1 MKIFI
6 AGVSAEQQN
15 VRTLFSFVNLD
26 KEETDMVGYLAGKPG
41 FVARMELVDNFLE
54 SDCDAVLLVDMDMVL
69 PMDGLTK
76 LREHNLDMV
85 TGHYF
90 VRKTNPLMSV
100 CQIID
105 DNKWQVPLMDVPASG
120 LHEISSTGFGFV
132 LLKREV
138 IEAVA
143 KVPNITHPIAPGPC
157 PEQKNDAIFGQDIRF
172 FYYANKLGYKLWLDA
187 DVECKHATTVYTSK
201 KLYDI
206 LRPHQTEAWKK
217 EWKGLKWV
225 QNQIIKDASKNWKR
239 LAQG

>member
-1 MKIFI
+1 MKIYI
-6 AGVSAEQQN
+6 AGVSSEQQH
-15 VRTLFSFVNLD
+15 VRTIFSFVNFD
-26 KEETDMVGYLAGKPG
+26 KEETDTVAHLAGKPG
-41 FVARMELVDNFLE
+41 FVARIELVDSFLE
-54 SDCDAVLLVDMDMVL
+54 SDCDAIILVDMDMVL

-76 LREHNLDMV
+76 LRAHDLDMV

-100 CQIID
+100 CQIVKD
-105 DNKWQVPLMDVPASG
+105 GWQIPLVDVPDTG

-157 PEQKNDAIFGQDIRF
+157 SEQKQGAIFGQDIRF

-201 KLYDI
+201 KLYGI
-206 LRPHQTEAWKK
+206 LRPHQTDAWKK
-217 EWKGLKWV
+217 EWKGLKCL
-225 QNQIIKDASKNWKR
+225 QESIIKDASKNWKNY
-239 LAQG
+239 AQK

>member
-1 MKIFI
+1 MKVYI
-6 AGVSAEQQN
+6 AGVSAEQQH
-15 VRTLFSFVNLD
+15 VRTIFSFANLD
-26 KEETDMVGYLAGKPG
+26 KEEVDEVAYLAGKPG
-41 FVARMELVDNFLE
+41 FVARMELVDSFLE
-54 SDCDAVLLVDMDMVL
+54 SDCDAVLLTDMDMVL

-76 LREHNLDMV
+76 LRAHNLDMV

-90 VRKTNPLMSV
+90 KRKTNPLMSV
-100 CQIID
+100 CQVIKD
-105 DNKWQVPLMDVPASG
+105 GWQVPLEDIPTSG

-157 PEQKNDAIFGQDIRF
+157 PEQRHDAMFGQDVRF
-172 FYYANKLGYKLWLDA
+172 FYYANRLGYKLWLDA
-187 DVECKHATTVYTSK
+187 GVECKHATTMYTSK

-206 LRPHQTEAWKK
+206 LRPHQNDAWKE

-225 QNQIIKDASKNWKR
+225 QESITKNESMNWKS
-239 LAQG
+239 LAKP